1 MPSSVLDSAIFS
13 DLFGTAAMRQVF
25 SDENL
30 VAQYL
35 AVEAALARVQGRLGV
50 IPEEASR
57 EIGARCRVETIDFA
71 ELRRATELVGYPI
84 LPLVQQ
90 IVTTRAEARR
100 GGREGVSTCQT
111 RWVPD
116 Q

>member
-50 IPEEASR
+50 IPEEAAR
-57 EIGARCRVETIDFA
+57 EIDARCRVETIDFA

-90 IVTTRAEARR
+90 IVKTCRDGLGEYSHWGATKIGRAH
-100 GGREGVSTCQT
+100 V
-111 RWVPD
+111 
-116 Q
+116 

>member
-1 MPSSVLDSAIFS
+1 MRISDWSSDVCSS
-13 DLFGTAAMRQVF
+13 DLMRQVF

-50 IPEEASR
+50 IPEEAAR
-57 EIGARCRVETIDFA
+57 EIDARCRVETIDFA

-84 LPLVQQ
+84 LPLVQ
-90 IVTTRAEARR
+90 IGRASC
-100 GGREGVSTCQT
+100 RERLCQY
-111 RWVPD
+111 V
-116 Q
+116 